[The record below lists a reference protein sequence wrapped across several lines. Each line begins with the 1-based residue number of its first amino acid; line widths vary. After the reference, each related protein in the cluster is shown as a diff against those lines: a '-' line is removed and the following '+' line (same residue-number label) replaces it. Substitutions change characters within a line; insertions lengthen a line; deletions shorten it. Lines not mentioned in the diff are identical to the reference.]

1 MKYFFIFVIYVGNI
15 VWGATAHAQDLSNWY
30 LSTSYSFQN
39 ISSEGGDLNTIN
51 GSVGYKINNYF
62 SIETKIGVGTS
73 GYSREF
79 LDIGGLEGDELV
91 PVLTVE
97 HDIEVQLAL
106 LLKAFYPLTDKLHV
120 YAVAGG
126 ISTKSEV
133 KVSGSIFYDG
143 IETKF
148 SSNSTNTDRGF
159 TYGAGLSYQFNDDFS
174 FFVDYQVLPEF
185 EPNQYSAQDWD
196 SINIGGIWRF

>member
-1 MKYFFIFVIYVGNI
+1 MKKILIFIIYVGNI
-15 VWGATAHAQDLSNWY
+15 VWVTTTHAQDSSNWY
-30 LSTSYSFQN
+30 LTTSYSFQN
-39 ISSEGGDLNTIN
+39 ISNEGGDLNTIN

-62 SIETKIGVGTS
+62 SIETRVGVGTS

-91 PVLTVE
+91 PVRTVE
-97 HDIEVQLAL
+97 HDIETQVAL

-126 ISTKSEV
+126 MSTKSEV
-133 KVSGSIFYDG
+133 KVSGNLFYDG
-143 IETKF
+143 VETKF
-148 SSNSTNTDRGF
+148 SSNSTNTDKGL

-174 FFVDYQVLPEF
+174 LFVDYQILPEF
-185 EPNQYSAQDWD
+185 EPNQYTSKDWD
-196 SINIGGIWRF
+196 SINMGGIWRF